1 MKSGLLRAI
10 AGAAVLAALGAP
22 PAAAQSPAPAARA
35 QTPAKP
41 TPQQL
46 DAMLAPIALYPDAL
60 VAQILA
66 AATYPLEVVL
76 ARRWLADPHNAAL
89 KGDQLAAAL
98 AGQDWDP
105 SVKSLVA
112 FPRVLAMMDGE
123 LDWTER
129 LGEAFLADEGA
140 VMDSI
145 QRLRR
150 RAQAA
155 GNLRASPQAAV
166 ATTPEAI
173 VIEPPGAGTVYI
185 PDCNPSVVYG
195 GWTDSAFPPDYFPG
209 YFGGAAVGGFG
220 CGWIGAPIVAP
231 LWGWP
236 IWNWR
241 EHRLDIDQA
250 QFAALDR
257 HAPPPA
263 GGAWRHEAT
272 HRHGVPYR
280 DSALR
285 ATLGGTLSSEAKR
298 NLRGYPPLPSPPAA
312 RFGSPPSIA
321 PPAPRPPP
329 DFESFGR
336 GADARIQAERGAAS
350 RQSIPSFAPR
360 LAPGGFA
367 PHFGGFAPHAGGF
380 GGARMR

>member
-1 MKSGLLRAI
+1 M
-10 AGAAVLAALGAP
+10 
-22 PAAAQSPAPAARA
+22 
-35 QTPAKP
+35 
-41 TPQQL
+41 
-46 DAMLAPIALYPDAL
+46 
-60 VAQILA
+60 
-66 AATYPLEVVL
+66 
-76 ARRWLADPHNAAL
+76 
-89 KGDQLAAAL
+89 
-98 AGQDWDP
+98 
-105 SVKSLVA
+105 
-112 FPRVLAMMDGE
+112 
-123 LDWTER
+123 
-129 LGEAFLADEGA
+129 
-140 VMDSI
+140 
-145 QRLRR
+145 
-150 RAQAA
+150 
-155 GNLRASPQAAV
+155 

-263 GGAWRHEAT
+263 GGAWRHEPT

-298 NLRGYPPLPSPPAA
+298 NLRGYPPLPSLPAA